1 MVFKG
6 LAYWVLI
13 FKFKKDTGDILNDPI
28 QTQISHIEKKVNDIE
43 EKIDDMAD
51 FERLIDKCIMFIR
64 DPGSGS
70 QASEEN
76 LVSLTSCQRTN
87 GSFLLKVN
95 GLSLTPP
102 TALRFCFSILFLL
115 EDGATGAF
123 RSPQF
128 FSLKMN
134 WPLATFG

>member
-102 TALRFCFSILFLL
+102 PPFDSAFPFCFYLRMGQREPSEVLN
-115 EDGATGAF
+115 
-123 RSPQF
+123 F
-128 FSLKMN
+128 FHSK
-134 WPLATFG
+134 